1 VCPNKCVF
9 FSGKSCKS
17 RFVEVVNEDGEKMT
31 TEVVI
36 SCFVTC
42 LSHLG

>member
-1 VCPNKCVF
+1 VPKQMCV